1 MGFSLSSILGYSH
14 YGTPLRIST
23 DDEWLPWYVPRP
35 VAKIEGMVN
44 SEWLQAGPPENGKST
59 STCGEKHM
67 LFFFFWGK
75 TDFYGYLEVLD
86 KDHIQNRG

>member
-1 MGFSLSSILGYSH
+1 MNHPFWGTPIC
-14 YGTPLRIST
+14 GTPLRIST

-67 LFFFFWGK
+67 LFLWGK
-75 TDFYGYLEVLD
+75 TGFLRLLGGS
-86 KDHIQNRG
+86 R